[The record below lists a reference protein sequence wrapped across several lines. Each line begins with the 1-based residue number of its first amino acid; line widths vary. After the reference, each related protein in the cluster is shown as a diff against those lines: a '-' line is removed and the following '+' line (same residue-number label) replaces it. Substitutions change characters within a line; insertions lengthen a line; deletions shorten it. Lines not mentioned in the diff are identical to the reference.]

1 MGTLRTQPTLYLG
14 QGREEPEGE
23 AWVKGIKQGE
33 KYELGGSREEPSTQG
48 VVEEVQ
54 VPTQEISMQVDEE
67 PNSQEVEEEGAAGQ

>member
-1 MGTLRTQPTLYLG
+1 
-14 QGREEPEGE
+14 
-23 AWVKGIKQGE
+23 VKGIKQGE